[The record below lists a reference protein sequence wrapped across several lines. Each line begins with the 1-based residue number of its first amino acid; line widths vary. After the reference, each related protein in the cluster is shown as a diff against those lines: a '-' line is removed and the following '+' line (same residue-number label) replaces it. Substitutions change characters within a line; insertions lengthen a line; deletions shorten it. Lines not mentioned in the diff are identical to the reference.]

1 MKALEMFFIFVLKRY
16 KSMNHELRLSLDAS
30 FNLEE
35 AQSVGQF
42 VGLSV
47 GRSVDRLWLR
57 ENREKLIFLA
67 EWYNYAITQSF
78 QTMHEDASVG
88 FWA

>member
-16 KSMNHELRLSLDAS
+16 KPMNHELRLSLDAS

-42 VGLSV
+42 AALSI
-47 GRSVDRLWLR
+47 GRSLDG
-57 ENREKLIFLA
+57 
-67 EWYNYAITQSF
+67 S
-78 QTMHEDASVG
+78 
-88 FWA
+88 

>member
-1 MKALEMFFIFVLKRY
+1 MFFIFVLKRY
-16 KSMNHELRLSLDAS
+16 KSMNYELRLSLDAS

-47 GRSVDRLWLR
+47 GQSVDRLWLR

-67 EWYNYAITQSF
+67 ERYNYAIMLSF